1 MLSGIA
7 ADEIRQ
13 VAVRRDLVQGRKAEL
28 AQDCCSSSGSGA
40 TALCDAPAA
49 VQEWRVLSGGEHDW
63 TARTLPTGTRFRIG
77 GSGQMSY
84 ASHMRVALS
93 RTVVHCRPDV
103 EVTAGPEGL
112 PGAGGAL

>member
-13 VAVRRDLVQGRKAEL
+13 VAVRRDLVQGRKTEL

-49 VQEWRVLSGGEHDW
+49 VQDWRVLSGVS
-63 TARTLPTGTRFRIG
+63 TT
-77 GSGQMSY
+77 
-84 ASHMRVALS
+84 
-93 RTVVHCRPDV
+93 
-103 EVTAGPEGL
+103 GL
-112 PGAGGAL
+112 PGRYPPVLGSG